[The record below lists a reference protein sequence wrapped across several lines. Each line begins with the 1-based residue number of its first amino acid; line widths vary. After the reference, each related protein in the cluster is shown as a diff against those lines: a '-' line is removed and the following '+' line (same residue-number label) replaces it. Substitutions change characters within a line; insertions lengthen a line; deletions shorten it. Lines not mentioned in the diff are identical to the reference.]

1 MQHIAYQMPDRS
13 RFAGRSSAASL
24 VLLCICTCLPSVARS
39 DDWMTWPSSYT
50 HQPSYGQRVDQYAP
64 PVQPVVQRDPSFQ
77 RSGYRHY
84 RSTLQGGNSA
94 DNIHIVEQ
102 WGAPVVPYE
111 QWRFPFRP
119 YGSPYDAW
127 GPQAP
132 YGIINGNFNGNTGG
146 NPGGNFGGNTGYP
159 RPFPGQAAQPMPPH
173 GYQPPAGANPHPAYP
188 HPAYPNGNLPY
199 DGYSN
204 QGYPNPGYSPQ
215 SPSNG
220 FPLSPPYQNQP
231 WYDGNYPVAPPLD
244 NRSDAEF
251 FYTPRRSN

>member
-1 MQHIAYQMPDRS
+1 
-13 RFAGRSSAASL
+13 
-24 VLLCICTCLPSVARS
+24 
-39 DDWMTWPSSYT
+39 MTWPSSYT